1 MEKVK
6 LGLIGCGW
14 AVNDFY
20 APAFQFLEKGELV
33 AVMDIREE
41 RAKYMQE
48 QFMTP
53 RCYTRLDDIVNDKD
67 VEAVM
72 VLTPPHHH
80 REPVVAAAKAGKH
93 VYCEKPMA
101 PTIAEADAMIAACKE
116 NNVKFTIAFMKRF
129 NRSFRQVK
137 AWLEEG
143 RLGQVFEMRARWDN
157 ARVGGPSGEQYRLT
171 LASGGGFLQPN
182 FFFS

>member
-14 AVNDFY
+14 AVNDLY

-33 AVMDIREE
+33 AVMDIKEE
-41 RAKYMQE
+41 RAKHVQE
-48 QFMTP
+48 RFKVP
-53 RCYTRLDDIVNDKD
+53 RRYTRLDDIVNDKD
-67 VEAVM
+67 VKAVM

-80 REPVVAAAKAGKH
+80 CEPVVAAAKAGKH

-101 PTIAEADAMIAACKE
+101 PTIEEADAMIAACSDAMDARTSSGIRSGVR
-116 NNVKFTIAFMKRF
+116 VKFMIAFMKRF

-137 AWLEEG
+137 TLLEEG
-143 RLGQVFEMRARWDN
+143 RLGEVFELRARWDN
-157 ARVGGPSGEQYRLT
+157 ARVGGPRRNST
-171 LASGGGFLQPN
+171 A
-182 FFFS
+182 